1 MIKKYTFYIL
11 YIFFLFILLEL
22 GTRLTF
28 KEFNENNIFYDKNEF
43 HRVSKGID
51 TYFQVVGK
59 TKFRVSRLNEKI
71 EFNDRKSIWFLGD
84 SITNGYGVKFEDVY
98 YSVFQSKFAEDINI
112 YNSSNYNSSYLNTF
126 SNLNE
131 TVIKFLKPYDTVIY
145 QFNFNDIIDIASKI
159 SSLERIKNEN
169 KNNEG
174 QINQS
179 NAIFKDE
186 DIPHKRKFIS
196 IIVNTNIFRYKYLNH
211 SAFFKLIQHHAS
223 IFVRKTKG
231 SCEERELDALGPY
244 TYSYFGRNYEE
255 KSQKLWDLFLEN
267 ILKTEKELRSKK
279 INFVVLI
286 PPISLEVKN
295 HTKINKLNYDLN
307 CSTKNGH
314 HYLLKILNKNKIKFI
329 DTLPY
334 FNSFIEN
341 INTETVSLF
350 HSYDTNHPN
359 KKGHE
364 LIADALINELSL
376 F

>member
-145 QFNFNDIIDIASKI
+145 QFN
-159 SSLERIKNEN
+159 LM
-169 KNNEG
+169 
-174 QINQS
+174 
-179 NAIFKDE
+179 
-186 DIPHKRKFIS
+186 
-196 IIVNTNIFRYKYLNH
+196 T
-211 SAFFKLIQHHAS
+211 
-223 IFVRKTKG
+223 
-231 SCEERELDALGPY
+231 
-244 TYSYFGRNYEE
+244 
-255 KSQKLWDLFLEN
+255 
-267 ILKTEKELRSKK
+267 
-279 INFVVLI
+279 
-286 PPISLEVKN
+286 
-295 HTKINKLNYDLN
+295 
-307 CSTKNGH
+307 
-314 HYLLKILNKNKIKFI
+314 
-329 DTLPY
+329 
-334 FNSFIEN
+334 
-341 INTETVSLF
+341 
-350 HSYDTNHPN
+350 
-359 KKGHE
+359 
-364 LIADALINELSL
+364 
-376 F
+376 